1 MVQVTPQ
8 AMRMLGGLLE
18 REVTRDDPEWAAA
31 MASLTVSEK
40 TRIGCFDGIGIF
52 DGLTVLIV
60 AI

>member
-1 MVQVTPQ
+1 MTPNGQ
-8 AMRMLGGLLE
+8 L
-18 REVTRDDPEWAAA
+18 A